1 MQEQKNFERRNKTM
15 LNINNLKM
23 WLKYKKK
30 IVRTD
35 GKNFSVTLTKK
46 EFEELTDFLSYVHV
60 EGRFIYTSKKNIS
73 EKDQRNLIDPF
84 GMILSMGN
92 TEKEEYAFL
101 RRYTIKSLDTNFVF
115 AFGEYDDDRIEFIFR
130 KTGKKGFQQKVELR
144 KLIYY
149 THKDKWLGQC
159 DVSKNGVPMW
169 ETSRYFTSIER
180 HYNAPD
186 WYEKH
191 FPEISRNEW
200 TETEHTYVKVMPLNE
215 FVRIRYTSANIIGD
229 LVTLTEYGGGSE
241 YTYLLKTDGLKG
253 ETSQKIMENWG
264 DNQNLVGFSC
274 STLLGEFDTNDTM
287 EISFKLSGY
296 KEERERF
303 HRITGLEDVEFSKR
317 VEAPRFVRV
326 EMLKSNWEAP
336 EIPEYNQTLRK
347 ITQKTLRGLRPDK
360 IELLDKNLKIIETVL
375 YNKWAVPHLKE
386 KK

>member
-1 MQEQKNFERRNKTM
+1 M
-15 LNINNLKM
+15 LNINSLKL

-46 EFEELTDFLSYVHV
+46 EFEELTDFPSYVHV
-60 EGRFIYTSKKNIS
+60 EGRFIYTSKKNVS

-84 GMILSMGN
+84 EMLLSMGN
-92 TEKEEYAFL
+92 TEKGEYAFL
-101 RRYTIKSLDTNFVF
+101 RKYAIKSLDGNYIFG
-115 AFGEYDDDRIEFIFR
+115 FGEYDDDRIEFIFR

-144 KLIYY
+144 KMIYY

-159 DVSKNGVPMW
+159 EVSVNGVPMW

-200 TETEHTYVKVMPLNE
+200 TETEQTYVKVMPLNE
-215 FVRIRYTSANIIGD
+215 FVGIKYTSANSIED
-229 LVTLTEYGGGSE
+229 LITLTEYSGGYE

-253 ETSQKIMENWG
+253 SSSQTILENWG

-274 STLLGEFDTNDTM
+274 NTLLGEFDTNNTM
-287 EISFKLSGY
+287 EISFKLSGN
-296 KEERERF
+296 KDERDRF
-303 HRITGLEDVEFSKR
+303 HRFTELNNVEFSKR
-317 VEAPRFVRV
+317 VEAPKFVKIA
-326 EMLKSNWEAP
+326 MLKSNWEAP
-336 EIPEYNQTLRK
+336 EIPEYSETLRE
-347 ITQKTLRGLRPDK
+347 ITPKTLRGLRPDK
-360 IELLDKNLKIIETVL
+360 IELLDKNLKPIETIL

-386 KK
+386 NK

>member
-1 MQEQKNFERRNKTM
+1 MQEQHNFERRKKTM

-23 WLKYKKK
+23 WLKYRKK
-30 IVRTD
+30 IVRTE
-35 GKNFSVTLTKK
+35 GKNFSITLTKK
-46 EFEELTDFLSYVHV
+46 EFEELTDFPSYVHV

-92 TEKEEYAFL
+92 KEKEEYAFL
-101 RRYTIKSLDTNFVF
+101 RRYSIKSLDGNYIF

-159 DVSKNGVPMW
+159 DVSENGVPMW

-180 HYNAPD
+180 HYNAPE

-200 TETEHTYVKVMPLNE
+200 TETEQTYVKVMPLSE
-215 FVRIRYTSANIIGD
+215 FVDIKYTSANMANG
-229 LVTLTEYGGGSE
+229 LLTLTDAHTHETTIGM
-241 YTYLLKTDGLKG
+241 KTEGIKG
-253 ETSQKIMENWG
+253 DSSHKILEDWHENQK
-264 DNQNLVGFSC
+264 LAGFKYM
-274 STLLGEFDTNDTM
+274 TFLGEFDTNSTM
-287 EISFKLSGY
+287 EIKFELAGDKDE
-296 KEERERF
+296 KERF
-303 HRITGLEDVEFSKR
+303 HRITGLNDVEFSKR
-317 VEAPRFVRV
+317 VEAPKFVKV
-326 EMLKSNWEAP
+326 EMLKSNWEKA
-336 EIPEYNQTLRK
+336 EIPEYK
-347 ITQKTLRGLRPDK
+347 KTLRGLRPDK

-375 YNKWAVPHLKE
+375 YNKWHVAQLKE
-386 KK
+386 NK

>member
-1 MQEQKNFERRNKTM
+1 
-15 LNINNLKM
+15 M
-23 WLKYKKK
+23 WK
-30 IVRTD
+30 D
-35 GKNFSVTLTKK
+35 A
-46 EFEELTDFLSYVHV
+46 SY
-60 EGRFIYTSKKNIS
+60 IP

-84 GMILSMGN
+84 GMILSMAN
-92 TEKEEYAFL
+92 NEKEEYAFL
-101 RRYTIKSLDTNFVF
+101 RRYAIKSLDGNYMFG
-115 AFGEYDDDRIEFIFR
+115 FGEYDDDRIEFIFR
-130 KTGKKGFQQKVELR
+130 KTGKRGFQQKVELR
-144 KLIYY
+144 KMIYY

-159 DVSKNGVPMW
+159 DVSENGVPMW
-169 ETSRYFTSIER
+169 ETSRYFTSVER

-186 WYEKH
+186 WYKKS
-191 FPEISRNEW
+191 FPEISRSEW
-200 TETEHTYVKVMPLNE
+200 TETEQTYVKVMPLNE
-215 FVRIRYTSANIIGD
+215 FVSIRYTSANSIGD

-253 ETSQKIMENWG
+253 DTSQKIMENWG

-287 EISFKLSGY
+287 EISFKLSGN

-303 HRITGLEDVEFSKR
+303 YRITGLEDVEFSKR

-360 IELLDKNLKIIETVL
+360 IELLDKNLKPIETIL

-386 KK
+386 NK